1 MLYFLSK
8 TFLERSIS
16 LKMKRVDLIGVQM
29 DLGAGTRGVNMGP
42 AAIRYA
48 GLVKG
53 IEGLGYKC
61 NDKGDLIPM
70 AQGATSD
77 KLRFYEQVA
86 DLNGKLY
93 REVLNSHK
101 EGSFPV
107 VLGGDH
113 SIAAGSIPAT
123 LEHYKKIGIIW
134 VDAHGDW
141 NGPETSPSGN
151 MHGMPFSA
159 VCGAGPD
166 IMADFGQTPKFVNT
180 KNCVQIA
187 GRDIDPGERTRMK
200 EHGVTVFSIADIDR
214 MGMPAVI
221 DEAIKIATDGTEGI
235 HLSFDVD
242 SITPESAP
250 GTGTIVHSGLTLR
263 EAFYLI
269 ETLHDSGKVIACDMV
284 EVNPMLDIRNQ
295 TGRLAS
301 ELILSLLGK
310 VVY

>member
-1 MLYFLSK
+1 
-8 TFLERSIS
+8 
-16 LKMKRVDLIGVQM
+16 MKRVDLIGVQM
-29 DLGAGTRGVNMGP
+29 DMGAGTRGVNMGP

-48 GLVKG
+48 GVVDG
-53 IEGLGYKC
+53 IRKLGMEC
-61 NDKGDLIPM
+61 RDKGDFIPM
-70 AQGATSD
+70 AEGKTCDSM
-77 KLRFYEQVA
+77 RCYEQVH
-86 DLNGKLY
+86 DINEKLY
-93 REVLNSHK
+93 HEVTKTLE
-101 EGSFPV
+101 EGAFPI

-113 SIAAGSIPAT
+113 SIAAGSISAT
-123 LEHYKKIGIIW
+123 AKHYKNIGIIW

-141 NGPETSPSGN
+141 NDPESSPSGN

-166 IMADFGQTPKFVNT
+166 IMVDFGQEPVFADT

-187 GRDIDPGERTRMK
+187 ARDVDELERIRMK

-221 DEAIKIATDGTEGI
+221 DEAIKIASDGTEGI
-235 HLSFDVD
+235 HVSFDID

-263 EAFYLI
+263 EAFYLV
-269 ETLHDSGKVIACDMV
+269 ETLYTSGKVLAFDMV
-284 EVNPMLDIRNQ
+284 EVNPMLDIKNK
-295 TGRLAS
+295 TGELAM
-301 ELILSLLGK
+301 ELILSMLGK

>member
-1 MLYFLSK
+1 
-8 TFLERSIS
+8 
-16 LKMKRVDLIGVQM
+16 MKRVDLIGVQM
-29 DLGAGTRGVNMGP
+29 DMGAGTRGVNMGP

-48 GLVKG
+48 GEVDG
-53 IEGLGYKC
+53 ISKLGMEC
-61 NDKGDLIPM
+61 RDKGDLIPM
-70 AQGATSD
+70 AEGKTCDSM
-77 KLRFYEQVA
+77 RCYEQVH
-86 DLNGKLY
+86 DINEKLY
-93 REVLNSHK
+93 HEVTKTLE
-101 EGSFPV
+101 EGAFPI

-113 SIAAGSIPAT
+113 SIAAGSISAT
-123 LEHYKKIGIIW
+123 AKHYKNIGIIW

-141 NGPETSPSGN
+141 NDPESSPSGN

-166 IMADFGQTPKFVNT
+166 IMVDFGQEPVFADT

-187 GRDIDPGERTRMK
+187 ARDVDELERIRMK

-221 DEAIKIATDGTEGI
+221 DEAIKIASDGTEGI
-235 HLSFDVD
+235 HVSFDID

-263 EAFYLI
+263 EAFYLV
-269 ETLHDSGKVIACDMV
+269 ETLYTSGKVLAFDMV
-284 EVNPMLDIRNQ
+284 EVNPMLDIKNK
-295 TGRLAS
+295 TGELAM
-301 ELILSLLGK
+301 ELILSMLGK

>member
-1 MLYFLSK
+1 
-8 TFLERSIS
+8 
-16 LKMKRVDLIGVQM
+16 MKRVDLIGVQM
-29 DLGAGTRGVNMGP
+29 DMGAGTRGVNMGP

-48 GLVKG
+48 GVVDG
-53 IEGLGYKC
+53 ISKQGMEC
-61 NDKGDLIPM
+61 REKGDLIPM
-70 AQGATSD
+70 AEGKTCDSM
-77 KLRFYEQVA
+77 RCYEQVH
-86 DLNGKLY
+86 DINEKLY
-93 REVLNSHK
+93 HEVTKTLE
-101 EGSFPV
+101 EGAFPI

-113 SIAAGSIPAT
+113 SIAAGSISAT
-123 LEHYKKIGIIW
+123 AKHYKNIGIIW

-141 NGPETSPSGN
+141 NDPESSPSGN

-166 IMADFGQTPKFVNT
+166 IMVDFGQEPVFADT

-187 GRDIDPGERTRMK
+187 ARDVDELERIRMK

-221 DEAIKIATDGTEGI
+221 DEAIKIASDGTEGI
-235 HLSFDVD
+235 HVSFDID

-263 EAFYLI
+263 EAFYLV
-269 ETLHDSGKVIACDMV
+269 ETLYTSGKVLAFDMV
-284 EVNPMLDIRNQ
+284 EVNPMLDIKNK
-295 TGRLAS
+295 TGELAM
-301 ELILSLLGK
+301 ELILSMLGK

>member
-1 MLYFLSK
+1 
-8 TFLERSIS
+8 
-16 LKMKRVDLIGVQM
+16 MKKVDLIGVQM

-48 GLVKG
+48 GVVKG
-53 IEGLGYKC
+53 IEELGIEC
-61 NDKGDLIPM
+61 NDKGDLIPKKD
-70 AQGATSD
+70 GATAD
-77 KLRFYEQVA
+77 DMRCYEQVV
-86 DLNGKLY
+86 DVNEKLY
-93 REVLNSHK
+93 HEVLKSHE
-101 EGSFPV
+101 EGAFPI

-123 LEHYKKIGIIW
+123 RKHYKNIGIIW

-141 NGPETSPSGN
+141 NSPETSPSGN

-166 IMADFGQTPKFVNT
+166 IMACFDGEKEFVST

-187 GRDIDPGERTRMK
+187 GRDIDKYERIRMK

-221 DEAIKIATDGTEGI
+221 EEAIKIASDGTEGI
-235 HLSFDVD
+235 HVSFDVD
-242 SITPESAP
+242 AITPESAP

-263 EAFYLI
+263 EAFYLV
-269 ETLHDSGKVIACDMV
+269 ETLHESGKVIALDMV
-284 EVNPMLDIRNQ
+284 EVNPMLDNKNQ
-295 TGRLAS
+295 TGEIAS
-301 ELILSLLGK
+301 ELILSMLGK
-310 VVY
+310 TVY

>member
-1 MLYFLSK
+1 
-8 TFLERSIS
+8 
-16 LKMKRVDLIGVQM
+16 MKRVDLIGVQM

-48 GLVKG
+48 GVVSG
-53 IEGLGYKC
+53 IEKLGMKC
-61 NDKGDLIPM
+61 VDKGDLIPKNE
-70 AQGATSD
+70 GATCD
-77 KLRFYEQVA
+77 TMRCYEQVN
-86 DLNGKLY
+86 DINKKLY
-93 REVLNSHK
+93 EEVLASHE
-101 EGSFPV
+101 EGAFPV

-113 SIAAGSIPAT
+113 SIAAGSISAT
-123 LEHYKKIGIIW
+123 AKHFKKIGVIW

-141 NGPETSPSGN
+141 NNDVSSPSGN

-166 IMADFGQTPKFVNT
+166 IMVDFGQEPVYADT

-187 GRDIDPGERTRMK
+187 GRDIDEMERVRMK

-221 DEAIKIATDGTEGI
+221 EEAIKIASDGTEGI
-235 HLSFDVD
+235 HVSFDID

-263 EAFYLI
+263 EAFYLV
-269 ETLHDSGKVIACDMV
+269 ETLYTSGKVLALDMV
-284 EVNPMLDIRNQ
+284 EVNPMLDVRNK
-295 TGRLAS
+295 TGELAM
-301 ELILSLLGK
+301 ELILSALGK